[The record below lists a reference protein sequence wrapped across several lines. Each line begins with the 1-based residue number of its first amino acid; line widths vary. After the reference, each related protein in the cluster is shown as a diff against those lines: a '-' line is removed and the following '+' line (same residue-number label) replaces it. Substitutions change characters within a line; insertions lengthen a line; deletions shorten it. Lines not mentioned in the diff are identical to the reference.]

1 MLCVRDHGIRSPT
14 TSETTYFLR
23 KLASILLKQ
32 FARSAIAFAVGNNTM
47 NDFIEVNGK
56 QFNKSELSE
65 DVLRHLSLIDVS
77 KQNINDL
84 NLQLQF
90 LNKAR
95 DAYVAEVKAEIN
107 SSVSDFTFGDN

>member
-1 MLCVRDHGIRSPT
+1 
-14 TSETTYFLR
+14 
-23 KLASILLKQ
+23 
-32 FARSAIAFAVGNNTM
+32 M

-65 DVLRHLSLIDVS
+65 DVLRYLSLIDVS

>member
-1 MLCVRDHGIRSPT
+1 MANIDNDKDHNLRLIPT
-14 TSETTYFLR
+14 LIWAFLN
-23 KLASILLKQ
+23 S
-32 FARSAIAFAVGNNTM
+32 FHAFYGCEIFCQM

-65 DVLRHLSLIDVS
+65 DVLQHLSIMDVS

>member
-1 MLCVRDHGIRSPT
+1 MD
-14 TSETTYFLR
+14 
-23 KLASILLKQ
+23 
-32 FARSAIAFAVGNNTM
+32 
-47 NDFIEVNGK
+47 DFFEVNGK

-65 DVLRHLSLIDVS
+65 DVLQHFSLMDVS

-107 SSVSDFTFGDN
+107 SNVSDFTFGDN